1 MSRALEP
8 AEPVLSPDGTPYSP
22 RYDDVYHSVEG
33 GLAQARHVFL
43 CGNGLPDRWQGRE
56 QFVIV
61 ETGFGQGLNFL
72 ATWQAWRDDPR
83 RCGRLHFVSIEKH
96 PFTRDGLATIHA
108 ALPELGPMAAQLR
121 AAWPLPLP
129 GLHRMAFEEG
139 AVVLTL
145 ALGDIDTLLPKL
157 AVGADA
163 FYLDGFSP
171 ARNAEMWAPSVMKRL
186 ARLARPGATL
196 ATYTAAGFVRRGLAS
211 AGFEVAKAP
220 GFGGKRD
227 MTVARFPS
235 DWARRRHPPPAAANW
250 PERHAIVVG
259 AGLAGCAVTERL
271 AARGWTVSLFE
282 AQDGPARVTSAH
294 RAAAMHPHVSADDS
308 LLSRLSRAGNLYSR
322 RVWQALSEAGHA
334 VGWNECG
341 VLQLGADDAESELQR
356 AALTALGFPA
366 PFVRWMG
373 AEEAAAIHGA
383 GVPRGGLWFG
393 QGGWVAPP
401 DICGAQ
407 LAMAGGR
414 VRARF
419 GCRIG
424 AIERDGDGWIA
435 RDEAGAVLARAPVL
449 VLANAHEAARLM
461 PQRFLAMRRVRGQL
475 TTLLPEHLDALGR
488 WPDCVVTG
496 TGYLL
501 PTDAQG
507 IARIGSSYEEP
518 DGPLEARAEVH
529 AANLERLAAMLPDTA
544 PALDRIDPASLDG
557 YVGERTVSHHRL
569 PWVGPLADEDEA
581 LRHAVALR
589 GARFRDV
596 PRQPGLYAA
605 LAFGSRGLTWAAIAA
620 ELVASQ
626 IEGEP
631 LPLEGDLVDA
641 LDPARLLVRAL
652 RHGDT
657 ARADEPASDAPP
669 PDGAKTAGTE

>member
-1 MSRALEP
+1 MSRALDP
-8 AEPVLSPDGTPYSP
+8 AEPLLSPDGTPYSP

-43 CGNGLPDRWQGRE
+43 GGNGLPGAWQDRE
-56 QFVIV
+56 QFVIL

-72 ATWQAWRDDPR
+72 ATWQAWRDDTR
-83 RCGRLHFVSIEKH
+83 RCGRLHFVSVEKH
-96 PFTRDGLATIHA
+96 PFTREGLATVHA
-108 ALPELGPMAAQLR
+108 ALGELAPLAAQLQ

-129 GLHRMAFEEG
+129 GLHRLAFEGG

-145 ALGDIDTLLPKL
+145 ALGDVDTLLPKL

-171 ARNAEMWAPSVMKRL
+171 ARNPDMWAPAVMKRL

-211 AGFEVAKAP
+211 AGFDVTKAA
-220 GFGGKRD
+220 GFASKRD

-235 DWARRRHPPPAAANW
+235 DWPRRRHPPQPAAQW
-250 PERHAIVVG
+250 PERRAIVVG

-271 AARGWTVSLFE
+271 AARGWHVTLFDAE
-282 AQDGPARVTSAH
+282 DGPARVTSSH

-308 LLSRLSRAGNLYSR
+308 LLSRLSRAGNLYAR
-322 RVWQALSEAGHA
+322 RVWQALSEAGHG

-341 VLQLGADDAESELQR
+341 VLQIGADEAEAELQR
-356 AALTALGFPA
+356 AALAALDFPA
-366 PFVRWMG
+366 EFVRWMS
-373 AEEAAAIHGA
+373 AEEAAAVHRA

-401 DICGAQ
+401 DICRAQ
-407 LAMAGGR
+407 LAMSGER
-414 VRARF
+414 VQARF
-419 GCRIG
+419 GCRID
-424 AIERDGDGWIA
+424 AIERDGEGWIA
-435 RDEAGAVLARAPVL
+435 RDEAGTLLARAPVV

-461 PQRFLAMRRVRGQL
+461 PQRFLTMRRVRGQL
-475 TTLLPEHLDALGR
+475 TTLLPQHLAALER

-501 PTDAQG
+501 PADARG
-507 IARIGSSYEEP
+507 AARIGSSYEERE
-518 DGPLEARAEVH
+518 GPLEERPEVH
-529 AANLERLAAMLPDTA
+529 AANLARLAAMLPGAATA
-544 PALDRIDPASLDG
+544 LSRIDPATLSG
-557 YVGERTVSHHRL
+557 NVGERTVSHHRL
-569 PWVGPLADEDEA
+569 PWVGRVADEDEA
-581 LRHAVALR
+581 LRHAEALR

-605 LAFGSRGLTWAAIAA
+605 LAFGSRGLTWAAMAA

-631 LPLEGDLVDA
+631 LPLETDLVDA

-652 RHGDT
+652 RHGRT
-657 ARADEPASDAPP
+657 AQADEPAAGSPLAL
-669 PDGAKTAGTE
+669 GAKTAGTE